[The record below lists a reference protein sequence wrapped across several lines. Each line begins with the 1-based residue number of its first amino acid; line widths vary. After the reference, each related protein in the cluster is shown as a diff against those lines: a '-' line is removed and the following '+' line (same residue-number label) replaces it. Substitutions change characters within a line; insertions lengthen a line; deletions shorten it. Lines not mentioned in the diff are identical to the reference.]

1 MKGSFKMKTII
12 KKISAIAMAFTLIG
26 TGTAITKTISPKS
39 DTTITASAARNT
51 KAYRVKCRFALPIS
65 FSYADAL
72 STGTVL
78 DNAVSGG
85 GNFVLNLTIYEGT
98 VLELDSKGKCVSG
111 YNAKTG
117 KNLKGADFSRYM
129 HNMQRIY

>member
-1 MKGSFKMKTII
+1 MKNMI
-12 KKISAIAMAFTLIG
+12 KKIAAIAMAFTLIG
-26 TGTAITKTISPKS
+26 TGTAATKIISPRS
-39 DTTITASAARNT
+39 VNTLTASAARNT

-72 STGTVL
+72 LTNTSL
-78 DNAVSGG
+78 DHAVSGG

-117 KNLKGADFSRYM
+117 KNLKGADFSRFM
-129 HNMQRIY
+129 HNMQRLY